1 MTFYFRRLVGW
12 RKLYL
17 SKGGRSTLI
26 KGMLSAILTYFIS
39 LFMMLTH
46 VANKLEK
53 LQKDFLW
60 RGMGDTKNFHLVD

>member
-1 MTFYFRRLVGW
+1 M
-12 RKLYL
+12 
-17 SKGGRSTLI
+17 I